1 MICFQQGK
9 KSRNAVLCCALRLP
23 VKFCEQNL
31 QKSRISQMAIIR
43 PKGPRIEHETLLKGL
58 KRHLKG
64 LLKGLRDGLR
74 LEVEFLGAAET
85 GRDSK

>member
-1 MICFQQGK
+1 MICIQQRK
-9 KSRNAVLCCALRLP
+9 KSRNAVLCYALILP

-31 QKSRISQMAIIR
+31 QKSRISQMAKIR
-43 PKGPRIEHETLLKGL
+43 SKGPRIEHETLLKGL
-58 KRHLKG
+58 KQHLKA

-85 GRDSK
+85 GRGSK